1 MKTITELNEN
11 DIKEIIAKHFDIEK
25 YAVNIETKNECKGY
39 GMSEHNEIIIKCYVS
54 K

>member
-1 MKTITELNEN
+1 MKTVIELDEN
-11 DIKEIIAKHFDIEK
+11 GMKEIIAKHFEVEK

-39 GMSEHNEIIIKCYVS
+39 GMSEHNEIIVKCYVN